1 METLLIGIT
10 ILFVVY
16 VAYILLTATLA
27 NKGQPSH
34 VQEVKAKEKT
44 EEDKQPAVAEVK
56 PAAEEP
62 AASKEDVATA
72 EEAEKV
78 KELKNPDTGE
88 TAAVPTN
95 YRFAKRWI
103 KEALVKEGLLDKIYN
118 NTDLKD
124 EKNSQKVKEALD
136 KFKQMKKYWA

>member
-10 ILFVVY
+10 ILFVIY
-16 VAYILLTATLA
+16 VAYILLTATFA
-27 NKGQPSH
+27 NKGQPTH
-34 VQEVKAKEKT
+34 VREVKSEEKT
-44 EEDKQPAVAEVK
+44 GESKQPAVAEVK
-56 PAAEEP
+56 PAAEKP
-62 AASKEDVATA
+62 VGSKEEVATA

-78 KELKNPDTGE
+78 KELKNPETGE

-124 EKNSQKVKEALD
+124 EQNNQKVKEALD
-136 KFKQMKKYWA
+136 RFKQMKKYWA

>member
-16 VAYILLTATLA
+16 VAYILLTATFA
-27 NKGQPSH
+27 NKGQPTH
-34 VQEVKAKEKT
+34 PQQAKS
-44 EEDKQPAVAEVK
+44 QAPVAEKKESPVAEAE
-56 PAAEEP
+56 PAAEMPVE
-62 AASKEDVATA
+62 SQQEVATA

-78 KELKNPDTGE
+78 KTLKNPETGE

-124 EKNSQKVKEALD
+124 EKNNQKVKEALE
-136 KFKQMKKYWA
+136 KLKQMKKYWA